1 MTRVLGWL
9 WALGSCGSGWGIQAQ
24 AGRGTGV
31 GLGEGGQA
39 RAGVARVAA
48 AARADTAGLGWAGAC
63 SHRRVLEAAR
73 KANQTGHFFW
83 MGSDSWGSK
92 IAPVL
97 HLEEVAEGAVT
108 ILPKRMSVRGRP
120 GSPDGTPAALTRHHH
135 HCCQC
140 HPDGSFLLAPH
151 ALPLPLLV
159 SLHPVF
165 PLPWL
170 TASLCSGSGIG
181 SLSGHTYPAGFKS
194 RFRTFL
200 PPVSDV
206 CGCGRWWQV

>member
-1 MTRVLGWL
+1 MTRKLGRL
-9 WALGSCGSGWGIQAQ
+9 WALGSCGSGWGTQAQ

-31 GLGEGGQA
+31 VLGEGGQP

-120 GSPDGTPAALTRHHH
+120 GSPDGMPAALSRHH
-135 HCCQC
+135 
-140 HPDGSFLLAPH
+140 PPLLSVSPRSAPH

-181 SLSGHTYPAGFKS
+181 SLSGHT
-194 RFRTFL
+194 
-200 PPVSDV
+200 
-206 CGCGRWWQV
+206 